1 MFSTILGGHLQ
12 FPGMRSWGRL
22 SGNSTVR
29 YRKALCLGLFTSI
42 ILNHVKSSKSKSK
55 WAKLSPF
62 VDFRLSQFPSPRH
75 PKALPKALLWRPR
88 VVVNRFP
95 QAFIPWSG
103 RTPRKAPVF
112 MIWKIPI
119 DSIVFQTP
127 SEKSICVYIII
138 YICIFLNSFKAKSL
152 SEDVWKS
159 RKYLSHTYVGLD
171 MSHEKYSYPISWNSS
186 WLIGFPPM
194 GPWAITFIISPITQ
208 VV

>member
-138 YICIFLNSFKAKSL
+138 YIYVFFWTPSKQNHFLRMFGNPGNIWVIHMLAWIWAMKN
-152 SEDVWKS
+152 
-159 RKYLSHTYVGLD
+159 TPIP
-171 MSHEKYSYPISWNSS
+171 SHEILVGW
-186 WLIGFPPM
+186 
-194 GPWAITFIISPITQ
+194 
-208 VV
+208 